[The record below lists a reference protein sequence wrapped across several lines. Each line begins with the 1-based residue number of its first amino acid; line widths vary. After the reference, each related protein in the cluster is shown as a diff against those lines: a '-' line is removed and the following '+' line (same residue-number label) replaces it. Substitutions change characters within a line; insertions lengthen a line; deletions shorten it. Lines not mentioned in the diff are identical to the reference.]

1 MRELLLDLY
10 GAALR
15 AADPA
20 IAVRHELTER
30 PIQATAPVHII
41 ALGKAAAGMAE
52 AAVAVLDASKTAFA
66 GGVVVGAAPS
76 ARGNAALHRLV
87 GDHPLPGSGSA
98 RAAEGIAEAVSAM
111 PVNHQALVLLSGG
124 ASSLAAAPVDG
135 VTSDDLAAL
144 WTFLLGSGRDI
155 VAVNTVRKRCLR
167 WGAGRLAVA
176 LAPRPVTV
184 LCMSDVIGDDPGTVG
199 SGPCAPDPSWGREV
213 LRLLESVA
221 GTREIPAS
229 VRRLLERQASG
240 TEPDTPKPGDAAFRN
255 VTTHVIASNRL
266 AVQGVALRAREL
278 GLPVLAG
285 ASDLAGEAREAGTRI
300 GAFLRAGGGGANC
313 FVWGGETTVSLG
325 GTPPGLGGRCQELAL
340 AAAAELDDVPGVAL
354 LAAGTDGRDGPT
366 DAAGALV
373 DGGTWARITGRG
385 RDPEADLARHD
396 AYHALDAADALL
408 RTGPTGTNVMDVVIG
423 LRQRGGK

>member
-20 IAVRHELTER
+20 TAVRHELTER
-30 PIQATAPVHII
+30 PLPAALPVHLF
-41 ALGKAAAGMAE
+41 ALGKAAPGMAR
-52 AAVAVLDASKTAFA
+52 AAVSVLDESKTAFA

-76 ARGNAALHRLV
+76 ARGNAALRHFV
-87 GDHPLPGSGSA
+87 GDHPLPGANSSL
-98 RAAEGIAEAVSAM
+98 AAEAIADAVSTM
-111 PVNHQALVLLSGG
+111 PVTHQALVLLSGG

-135 VTSDDLAAL
+135 VTPEDLTAL
-144 WTFLLGSGRDI
+144 WSFLLGSGRDI
-155 VAVNTVRKRCLR
+155 VAINTVRKRCLR
-167 WGAGRLAVA
+167 WGAGRLALA

-213 LRLLESVA
+213 LRLLEAVA

-240 TEPDTPKPGDAAFRN
+240 ASPDTPKPGDAAFRN

-266 AVQGVALRAREL
+266 AVQGVALRAKEL

-300 GAFLRAGGGGANC
+300 GAFLRAGGGGASC

-325 GTPPGLGGRCQELAL
+325 GAPPGLGGRCQELAL

-385 RDPEADLARHD
+385 RNPEADLATHD

-423 LRQRGGK
+423 LRRRTQ